1 MIRVWI
7 FTKENE
13 KAPHAV
19 LFEQQL
25 SVEGWHHYVIY
36 WGEPAPAQTPG
47 HSAAWPRRPDL
58 WGPRLEAARRNW
70 DARKINKTREILLT
84 CLEEQR

>member
-1 MIRVWI
+1 MNGVWI

-58 WGPRLEAARRNW
+58 WGRDLRRPE
-70 DARKINKTREILLT
+70 EIETL
-84 CLEEQR
+84 QN